1 MKTYIASF
9 LGMFISCV
17 MYGTAMV
24 SAQTTTASPDTTP
37 SMELRRIGLADLN
50 GVLRAA
56 DANVK
61 VRELLDVQRQKFQ
74 SEFSKVEAELQQ
86 TERDLMSK
94 RELLSAEEYDKQ
106 IKAFQA
112 RVTRLQKNIQ
122 KQRQSIDNA
131 YQKAQSDIRA
141 EAVSVITEIASELQL
156 DLVLQRDS
164 SLIFL
169 PHLNISE
176 EVLKRLNERTKN
188 ARIEIEVQN
197 HSRNRRWFDAG

>member
-1 MKTYIASF
+1 MKTYIANF
-9 LGMFISCV
+9 LGTFIGCV
-17 MYGTAMV
+17 MCGTAML
-24 SAQTTTASPDTTP
+24 SAQTITASPDTTP
-37 SMELRRIGLADLN
+37 SMEVRRIGLADLN

-74 SEFSKVEAELQQ
+74 SEFSKVESELQQ

-112 RVTRLQKNIQ
+112 SVTRLQQDIQ

-141 EAVSVITEIASELQL
+141 EAISVITEIASEMQL

-176 EVLKRLNERTKN
+176 EVLNRLNERTKN
-188 ARIEIEVQN
+188 ARIDIEVQKPQ
-197 HSRNRRWFDAG
+197 SQ

>member
-1 MKTYIASF
+1 MKKYIASF
-9 LGMFISCV
+9 LGAFIGCAIS
-17 MYGTAMV
+17 GTAMV
-24 SAQTTTASPDTTP
+24 SAQTTTAAPDTTP
-37 SMELRRIGLADLN
+37 SMEVRRIGLADLN

-61 VRELLDVQRQKFQ
+61 VRELLDMQRQKFQ

-112 RVTRLQKNIQ
+112 RVTRLQQDIQ

-131 YQKAQSDIRA
+131 YQKAQSDIRG
-141 EAVSVITEIASELQL
+141 EAISVITEIASELQL

-169 PHLNISE
+169 PHLNISD
-176 EVLKRLNERTKN
+176 EVLKRLNKRTKN
-188 ARIEIEVQN
+188 ARIEIEVQEPQ
-197 HSRNRRWFDAG
+197 SQ

>member
-1 MKTYIASF
+1 MKTYIVAF
-9 LGMFISCV
+9 WGALIGCV
-17 MYGTAMV
+17 MCGTAMV
-24 SAQTTTASPDTTP
+24 SAQTTTASPNTIT
-37 SMELRRIGLADLN
+37 SMEVRRIGLADLN
-50 GVLRAA
+50 GVLRVA

-112 RVTRLQKNIQ
+112 RVTRLQQDIQ
-122 KQRQSIDNA
+122 KKRQSIDNA
-131 YQKAQSDIRA
+131 YQKAQADIRA
-141 EAVSVITEIASELQL
+141 EAVSVITEIASELRL
-156 DLVLQRDS
+156 DLVLKRDS

-169 PHLNISE
+169 PHLNISD

-188 ARIEIEVQN
+188 ARIEIEVQEPQ
-197 HSRNRRWFDAG
+197 SQ

>member
-9 LGMFISCV
+9 LGAFIGCV
-17 MYGTAMV
+17 MCGTAMV
-24 SAQTTTASPDTTP
+24 SAQTTTASPDTIP
-37 SMELRRIGLADLN
+37 SMEVRRIGLADLN

-74 SEFSKVEAELQQ
+74 SEFSKVESELQQ

-112 RVTRLQKNIQ
+112 RVTRLQQDIQ

-131 YQKAQSDIRA
+131 YQKAQSDIRT
-141 EAVSVITEIASELQL
+141 EALSIITEIAKAKNL
-156 DLVLQRDS
+156 DLVLNRDA

-169 PHLNISE
+169 PHLNISDG
-176 EVLKRLNERTKN
+176 VLTRLNERTKN
-188 ARIEIEVQN
+188 ARIEIQVQEPQ
-197 HSRNRRWFDAG
+197 SQ

>member
-1 MKTYIASF
+1 MKTYIVAF
-9 LGMFISCV
+9 WGALIGCV
-17 MYGTAMV
+17 MCGTAMV
-24 SAQTTTASPDTTP
+24 SAQTITAAPDTTP
-37 SMELRRIGLADLN
+37 SMEVRRIGLADLN

-112 RVTRLQKNIQ
+112 RVTRLQQDIQ
-122 KQRQSIDNA
+122 KKRQSIDNA

-141 EAVSVITEIASELQL
+141 EAISVITEIASELRL
-156 DLVLQRDS
+156 DLVLKRDS

-169 PHLNISE
+169 PHLNISD

-188 ARIEIEVQN
+188 ARIEIEVQEPQ
-197 HSRNRRWFDAG
+197 SQ

>member
-1 MKTYIASF
+1 MKIYIVAF
-9 LGMFISCV
+9 WGALIGCAMC
-17 MYGTAMV
+17 GTAMV
-24 SAQTTTASPDTTP
+24 SAQTTTASPNTTT
-37 SMELRRIGLADLN
+37 SMEVRRIGLADLN
-50 GVLRAA
+50 GVLRVA

-112 RVTRLQKNIQ
+112 RVTRLQQDIQ
-122 KQRQSIDNA
+122 KKRQSIDNA
-131 YQKAQSDIRA
+131 YQKAQADIRA
-141 EAVSVITEIASELQL
+141 EAVSVITEIASELRL
-156 DLVLQRDS
+156 DLVLKRDS

-169 PHLNISE
+169 PHLNISD

-188 ARIEIEVQN
+188 ARIEIEVQEPQ
-197 HSRNRRWFDAG
+197 SQ